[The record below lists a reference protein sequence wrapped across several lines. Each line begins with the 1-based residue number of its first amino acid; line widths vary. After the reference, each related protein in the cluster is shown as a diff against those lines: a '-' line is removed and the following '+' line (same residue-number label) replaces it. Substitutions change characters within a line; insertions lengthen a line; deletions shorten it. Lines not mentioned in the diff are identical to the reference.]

1 MRVLV
6 NTISCKKRGGGVFQ
20 ISCNFLKKTLAYPE
34 IEWYY
39 ITSQDVDDEIGNE
52 FKDLKGKSYFVFPT
66 QLDKKTFFNVKKSLK
81 QLELHLHPDI
91 IYTLAAPSY
100 FFFKTPEVMRFTNP
114 WITHPNKYSWS
125 ILSVKN
131 TIIYYIKSVMI
142 KMLIKKAH
150 FFITQSETCK
160 KGIMHITKV
169 PSQYVKVV
177 PNVLPGIYN
186 YLDKTPITDDSEYI
200 NIACVGGAIPHKNFD
215 ILPEVA
221 NELRKLGINNVRFH
235 TTLDKSSPITEEIN
249 NGFKKYN
256 LLNAWFNHGRISQQQ
271 LSEMYRRCQLCFLP
285 TLLEVFSATTIE
297 AMFFQLPIVATDFEF
312 NSEVLENSCLYYKP
326 KNAKDAAQKLST
338 LILDPSL
345 QETLK
350 HRMQDELKKFG
361 NYDEHFNAIVDALYD
376 FGKIL
381 EK

>member
-1 MRVLV
+1 MRILV
-6 NTISCKKRGGGVFQ
+6 NTISCKKKGGGVYQ

-39 ITSQDVDDEIGNE
+39 ITSQDVDDEIGFE

-66 QLDKKTFFNVKKSLK
+66 QLDKKTFFNVKKSIK
-81 QLELHLHPDI
+81 QLELNLHPDI

-114 WITHPNKYSWS
+114 WITHPNKFSWS
-125 ILSVKN
+125 VLSVKS
-131 TIIYYIKSVMI
+131 TIIYYIKSVII

-169 PSQYVKVV
+169 PLQYVKVV
-177 PNVLPGIYN
+177 PNVLPGIYDS
-186 YLDKTPITDDSEYI
+186 LDRTPIQENSGYI

-256 LLNAWFNHGRISQQQ
+256 LLNAWINHGRISQQQ

-345 QETLK
+345 QEILK